1 MSQGYWII
9 KKHTHCISK
18 DPLIWNKCLCKCTW
32 KEIYAKKELC
42 SFKKKKVLFF
52 LLLGITIV
60 CLQNRIRFL
69 QFVNSVPPLACQRL
83 VYPMQRPYFPF
94 MVTNDFPT
102 LCFLGFQYRF
112 WILWGRKWKKKKR
125 DNGKGASEKWVK
137 LYHITMSIFIL
148 IHLIFFKQIRW
159 ANVGMIKWVPV
170 GDIVIWNT
178 LNDVKLNCYNV
189 ILGN

>member
-1 MSQGYWII
+1 MSQGYWNI

-112 WILWGRKWKKKKR
+112 WILWGRKWKKKKTKR
-125 DNGKGASEKWVK
+125 QWKRHFWKMSKVIS
-137 LYHITMSIFIL
+137 YHNEHFYSDSL
-148 IHLIFFKQIRW
+148 NFF
-159 ANVGMIKWVPV
+159 
-170 GDIVIWNT
+170 
-178 LNDVKLNCYNV
+178 
-189 ILGN
+189 